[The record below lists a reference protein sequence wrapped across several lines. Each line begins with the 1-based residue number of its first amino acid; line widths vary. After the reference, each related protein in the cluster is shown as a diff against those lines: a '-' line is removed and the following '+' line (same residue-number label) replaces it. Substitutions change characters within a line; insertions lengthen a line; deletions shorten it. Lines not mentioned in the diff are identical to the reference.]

1 MDDKIKILL
10 DKINID
16 ETSYQYF
23 NDAKITKIK
32 VNSKTN
38 SWNIFID
45 KDELLPVEILE
56 ELESKKM
63 LLDEFASKI
72 EIIFNIKNPNIDTY
86 LSYNKYLLKTLKDD
100 LKVLEIYE
108 DAMKIE
114 DDFLVLVA
122 TNEVEKERLLS
133 VLDKVMN
140 FYKKQSYNFNID
152 VIMRHEENILE
163 EIQKD
168 LNNIEMPKHEQSPK
182 KEETPQPEKK
192 QFRREAKDP
201 NSVIGRG
208 IKEEPIKIKTLI
220 GEDNNVVVEAKVFG
234 TDYFE
239 SSKTD
244 FKIIT
249 LKITD
254 FSDSIYCKVFVRDD
268 EEYKRLCKE
277 LKSGNW

>member
-63 LLDEFASKI
+63 LLDELASKI

-86 LSYNKYLLKTLKDD
+86 LSYYKYLLKTLKDD

-122 TNEVEKERLLS
+122 TNEVEKERLLG

-168 LNNIEMPKHEQSPK
+168 
-182 KEETPQPEKK
+182 
-192 QFRREAKDP
+192 
-201 NSVIGRG
+201 
-208 IKEEPIKIKTLI
+208 
-220 GEDNNVVVEAKVFG
+220 
-234 TDYFE
+234 
-239 SSKTD
+239 
-244 FKIIT
+244 
-249 LKITD
+249 
-254 FSDSIYCKVFVRDD
+254 
-268 EEYKRLCKE
+268 
-277 LKSGNW
+277 